1 MTEDNSIVVTGL
13 GVVSPIGIGKSRFWD
28 GLETGNTG
36 IKPVSLFYLSESGS
50 RKAGEITDFDPKL
63 FLGKK
68 GLKYFNRTTKLLMSA
83 TFLCLQDAG
92 IKNEDREYL
101 CYGPEQVGLVVG
113 TTCGVISSIG
123 TFDRETLTEGPQF
136 VSPMGFANTVI
147 NAPVGH
153 LAIKEDIR
161 GLTVTVSNGYSASLD
176 AIGISLNY
184 LRNKRVACIIT
195 GGGEELCE
203 ELFLSFKEQPAVSQ
217 DTFLGEGSVIITL
230 EHMKN
235 ARKRQANIYG
245 EIAGYGNTF
254 SQDMQG
260 MAEAIELALEEAD
273 SAAGKI
279 DWIITGTNLNHQH
292 KNIES
297 KAIEKIFPSN
307 ICKTDLRPQL
317 GDSYS
322 AGGSMQIGAGLRLIN
337 QNLANNILITSI
349 DPAGN
354 NSALIIKGT

>member
-13 GVVSPIGIGKSRFWD
+13 GVVSPIGMGRAGFWH
-28 GLETGNTG
+28 GLETGKTG
-36 IKPVSLFYLSESGS
+36 ITPVSLFDVSEFGS
-50 RKAGEITDFDPKL
+50 RMAGEITAFDPEL
-63 FLGKK
+63 FLEKK

-83 TFLCLQDAG
+83 TFLSLQDAG
-92 IKNEDREYL
+92 IKNQDREYL
-101 CYGPEQVGLVVG
+101 CYGPDQVGVVLG

-123 TFDRETLTEGPQF
+123 TFDRETLTAGPQF
-136 VSPMGFANTVI
+136 VSPMAFANTVL
-147 NAPVGH
+147 NAPAGH

-161 GLTVTVSNGYSASLD
+161 GLNVTVSNGYTASLD
-176 AIGISLNY
+176 AVSIGLNH
-184 LRNKRVACIIT
+184 LRNKRVSCIIT

-203 ELFLSFKEQPAVSQ
+203 ELFLFFKEELAASE
-217 DTFLGEGSVIITL
+217 DSFLGEGSVIMTL

-235 ARKRQANIYG
+235 ATERQAPIYG
-245 EIAGYGNTF
+245 EIAGYGNTL
-254 SQDMQG
+254 SQDIQG

-273 SAAGKI
+273 SGAEKI
-279 DWIITGTNLNHQH
+279 DWIITGTNVNLQQ
-292 KNIES
+292 KNIEAS
-297 KAIEKIFPSN
+297 AIDKIFPST

-349 DPAGN
+349 DSAGN
-354 NSALIIKGT
+354 NSALIIRGT